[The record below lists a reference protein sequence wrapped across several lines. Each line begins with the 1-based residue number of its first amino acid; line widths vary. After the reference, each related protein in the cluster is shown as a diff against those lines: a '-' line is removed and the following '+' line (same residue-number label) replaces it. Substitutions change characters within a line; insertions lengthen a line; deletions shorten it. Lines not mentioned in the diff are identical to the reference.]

1 MKTEKELRAEREKVD
16 RDWRRIAE
24 VRPLTRGQRLRR
36 FERPALPRMATYD
49 ELAAHQGDRKLKPGD
64 YLEPT

>member
-1 MKTEKELRAEREKVD
+1 MKTEKELRDEREKID
-16 RDWRRIAE
+16 REWRRRAE

-36 FERPALPRMATYD
+36 LEKPALAPMATYA

-64 YLEPT
+64 YLE